1 MRFGDDIVEHEPFAV
16 PMIGNV
22 STGYSIGLTPAGRA
36 VCHRMFFEDVP
47 EAEVAAVDENLLA
60 HLKRG
65 GFCRDEGSPLAPA
78 TGRAATGD
86 GAVPAGDIGAPESG
100 VPPFGEP
107 LQAAY
112 LHVTH
117 RCNLQCAGC
126 YSGVEERNARADV
139 PLEDVLAMVERL
151 AAAGVRRLI
160 ISGGEPFLRADLPQI
175 AAGAKAAGVE
185 QVDVLTNGT
194 LVTEEALRALAP
206 WADRISVSF
215 DGADAGAIP
224 AIRRENRFDA
234 LVAAVGLIRD
244 AGIQPHIIPT
254 IHGSNVGDMEAYC
267 ALAERLE
274 ATINFSLLSA
284 PACDDAVAALVPDE
298 AALEALARA
307 TLALSRG
314 GSLLADTPVNT
325 GLSTTVGCGAGCS
338 MVSVSAD
345 GEVFPCHLMHDEA
358 FCLGSLLDGDDCL
371 RQRCR
376 PAPTVD
382 ELPVCGACEIRYLC
396 GGGCRARAFFATG
409 DVTDRDPYCALMKT
423 FYRLLF
429 QAMLGTELGKEV

>member
-1 MRFGDDIVEHEPFAV
+1 MRFGDDIVEHEPFSV

-22 STGYSIGLTPAGRA
+22 STGYSIGLTPEGRE

-60 HLKRG
+60 HLRLG
-65 GFCRDEGSPLAPA
+65 RFC
-78 TGRAATGD
+78 
-86 GAVPAGDIGAPESG
+86 AGDEAGPGSAEA
-100 VPPFGEP
+100 P

-117 RCNLQCAGC
+117 RCNLRCAGC
-126 YSGVEERNARADV
+126 YSGVEGRNARADV
-139 PLEDVLAMVERL
+139 PLEDVLAMAGRL
-151 AAAGVRRLI
+151 AGAGVRRLI
-160 ISGGEPFLRADLPQI
+160 ISGGEPFLRDDLPQI

-194 LVTEEALRALAP
+194 LVTAEALRALAP
-206 WADRISVSF
+206 WTDRVSVSF
-215 DGADAGAIP
+215 DGADADAVP
-224 AIRRENRFDA
+224 AIRRENRFDV

-254 IHGSNVGDMEAYC
+254 IHGGNVRDMEAYC
-267 ALAERLE
+267 ALAERLG

-284 PACDDAVAALVPDE
+284 SACDGAVAALLPDE
-298 AALEALARA
+298 AALEELARG

-325 GLSTTVGCGAGCS
+325 GLATTVGCGAGCS

-358 FCLGSLLDGDDCL
+358 FRLGSLLEGDDCL
-371 RQRCR
+371 NERCR

-382 ELPVCGACEIRYLC
+382 ELPECGSCEIRYLC
-396 GGGCRARAFFATG
+396 GGGCRARAFLATG
-409 DVTDRDPYCALMKT
+409 DATARDPYCTLMKT